1 MKKDDGYST
10 AFGMIIIFI
19 LCFTIMALSM
29 LVFAKNK
36 KINKYENLYEKR
48 NELIEI
54 MYKIESDFQNIVNIS
69 NDNLQMNEFIKILE
83 KYEAYNI
90 QIRDVSTGINP
101 SVLSKDFLENESIN
115 NYIKNKNQLCDYGWI
130 NNKYASNS
138 VLEKLKVEFESNF
151 LFPLVNNLPMYNI
164 FFMDYDF
171 LYTML
176 SYVGIPNSEKK
187 AREIIAILEYDI
199 NSLNKENLC
208 KILQIKKDHKIFE
221 IIGFKSN
228 FWEVKI
234 QNEIFNSTIIFAGV
248 PKNIESKIIEKYI
261 TIKTKFERRDLSH
274 ENKQG

>member
-54 MYKIESDFQNIVNIS
+54 MYKIESDFQNIVDIS
-69 NDNLQMNEFIKILE
+69 NDNLQMNEFIKIFE

-101 SVLSKDFLENESIN
+101 SVLSKEFLENESIN

-187 AREIIAILEYDI
+187 AREIIAILDYDI

-208 KILQIKKDHKIFE
+208 KILQIKNDHKIFE

-261 TIKTKFERRDLSH
+261 PIKTKFERRDLSH

>member
-54 MYKIESDFQNIVNIS
+54 MYKIESDFQNIVDIS

-234 QNEIFNSTIIFAGV
+234 QNEFFNSTIIFAGV

>member
-29 LVFAKNK
+29 LVFSKNK

-54 MYKIESDFQNIVNIS
+54 MYKIESDFQNIVDIS
-69 NDNLQMNEFIKILE
+69 NDNLQMNEFIKIFE

-187 AREIIAILEYDI
+187 AREIIAILDYDI

-208 KILQIKKDHKIFE
+208 KILQIKNDHKIFE

-261 TIKTKFERRDLSH
+261 PIKTKFERRDFSH

>member
-54 MYKIESDFQNIVNIS
+54 MYKIESDFQNIVDIS
-69 NDNLQMNEFIKILE
+69 NDNLQMNEFIKIFE

-187 AREIIAILEYDI
+187 AREIIAILDYDI

-208 KILQIKKDHKIFE
+208 KILQIKNDHKIFE

-261 TIKTKFERRDLSH
+261 PIKTKFERRDLSH

>member
-54 MYKIESDFQNIVNIS
+54 MYKIESDFQNIVDIS
-69 NDNLQMNEFIKILE
+69 NDNLQMNEFVKILE

-234 QNEIFNSTIIFAGV
+234 QNEFFNSTIIFAGV

-261 TIKTKFERRDLSH
+261 TIKTQFERRDLSH

>member
-29 LVFAKNK
+29 LVFTKNK

-54 MYKIESDFQNIVNIS
+54 MYKIESDFQNIVDIS
-69 NDNLQMNEFIKILE
+69 NDNLQMNEFIKIFE

-187 AREIIAILEYDI
+187 AREIIAILDYDI

-208 KILQIKKDHKIFE
+208 KILQIKNDHKIFE

-261 TIKTKFERRDLSH
+261 PIKTKFERRDLSH

>member
-54 MYKIESDFQNIVNIS
+54 MYKIESDFQNIVDIS

-115 NYIKNKNQLCDYGWI
+115 NYIKNNNQLCDYGWI

-248 PKNIESKIIEKYI
+248 PKNIESKMIEKYI
-261 TIKTKFERRDLSH
+261 TIKTKFERRDLSY